1 MTLGDTSATLS
12 GLFLAA
18 VDRYRKP
25 DAFLVKSAGC
35 YQPVSHEEALRR
47 AAALAGAFER
57 LGLARGDR
65 LAILSDNRLEWA
77 LTDYAALGLGA
88 VDVPIYSTLLEPD
101 LEFILRDS
109 GAKGIVVSTAEQL
122 RKIRN
127 IRTRLP
133 ELRFVV
139 AMDAA
144 EGEADVES
152 WWGLERREESS
163 EAMESFRA
171 GARAARAGDVA
182 TILYTSGTTGEPKG
196 VLLTHA
202 NLVSNIQATIGLF
215 PWSAGDVA
223 ISFLPLSHIFERTLD
238 YGYFRQG
245 VSIAYAETM
254 DTLPQNFLEV
264 RPTVLAVVPR
274 VLERVYEKVQEVVS
288 QGSSAKQKLF
298 RWAMRVGEEAVPY
311 RLTAEELP
319 FGLALRRGL
328 ADRLV
333 FTKVRERLGGR
344 VNIMFSGSAPLS
356 PDIARFFWTVGLCV
370 YEGYGL
376 TETSPVISV
385 NRPGRTRLGTVGPV
399 IPGVE
404 IRFGEEYSN
413 DEVQVGREILVKGP
427 NVSPGYYHLDEEN
440 RAAFEDGWFYTGDL
454 GELDADGYL
463 VITGRK
469 KHLFKTSGGKYV
481 APEKLEHLFQSQ
493 PYVGQVLVI
502 GDRRKFVS
510 ALIVPNF
517 TRLEA
522 YAREQGI
529 GFRNRQE
536 LVDHPRIQAFMQD
549 QVDAL
554 TATLPPHERV
564 HQIALLASEFTIASG
579 ELSPTQKVRRK
590 VVEKRYRE
598 VIEEIYQRRAPQP
611 SAV

>member
-1 MTLGDTSATLS
+1 MTPSGTSMTLS
-12 GLFLAA
+12 GLFLDA
-18 VDRYRKP
+18 VERHGKP
-25 DAFLVKSAGC
+25 DAFLVKTAGR

-47 AAALAGAFER
+47 AAALAQAFEK

-77 LTDYAALGLGA
+77 LTDYAALGLGV
-88 VDVPIYSTLLEPD
+88 VDVPVYPTLLEPD

-109 GAKGIVVSTAEQL
+109 GSKGIVVSSADQL

-127 IRTRLP
+127 IRPKLP

-139 AMDAA
+139 VMDGV
-144 EGEADVES
+144 EGEGDVES
-152 WWGLERREESS
+152 WWPIVRREEGSDAV
-163 EAMESFRA
+163 ERFRA
-171 GARAARAGDVA
+171 RAREAQAGDVA
-182 TILYTSGTTGEPKG
+182 TILYTSGTTGDPKG

-202 NLVSNIQATIGLF
+202 NIVSNIQATIGLF
-215 PWSAGDVA
+215 PLSIRDVG
-223 ISFLPLSHIFERTLD
+223 ISFLPLSHIFERMLD
-238 YGYFRQG
+238 YVYFRQG

-288 QGSSAKQKLF
+288 QGSAVKQKIF
-298 RWAMRVGEEAVPY
+298 RWAMRAGEAAVPY
-311 RLTAEELP
+311 RLEAEKLP
-319 FGLALRRGL
+319 PGLAFRYGL
-328 ADRLV
+328 ADPLA
-333 FTKVRERLGGR
+333 FSKVRERLGGR
-344 VNIMFSGSAPLS
+344 VNAMFCGSAPLS
-356 PDIARFFWTVGLCV
+356 PEIARFFWAAGLCV

-376 TETSPVISV
+376 TETSPVIAV

-404 IRFGEEYSN
+404 VRFGEEYSN
-413 DEVQVGREILVKGP
+413 DEVRVGREILVRGP

-440 RAAFEDGWFYTGDL
+440 REAFKDGWFHTGDL

-463 VITGRK
+463 AVTGRK

-517 TRLEA
+517 PRLEA

-529 GFRNRQE
+529 DFRRREE
-536 LVDHPRIQAFMQD
+536 LVEHPRIQDFMRR

-554 TATLPPHERV
+554 MASLPPHERV
-564 HQIALLASEFTIASG
+564 RQFALLASEFTIASG
-579 ELSPTQKVRRK
+579 ELSPSQKVRRK
-590 VVEKRYRE
+590 VVEERYRE
-598 VIEEIYQRRAPQP
+598 VIEEIYRRPAPQLHP
-611 SAV
+611 M

>member
-1 MTLGDTSATLS
+1 MTSSDASTLS

-18 VDRYRKP
+18 VEQYRKP
-25 DAFLVKSAGC
+25 DAFLVKSAGR

-47 AAALAGAFER
+47 VAALARALEK
-57 LGLARGDR
+57 LGLAGGDR

-77 LTDYAALGLGA
+77 LTDYAALGLGV
-88 VDVPIYSTLLEPD
+88 VDVPIYPTLLEAD

-109 GAKGIVVSTAEQL
+109 GSKGVVVSSADQL
-122 RKIRN
+122 RKVRN
-127 IRTRLP
+127 IWPKLP

-139 AMDAA
+139 AMDPV
-144 EGEADVES
+144 EGGADVKS
-152 WWGLERREESS
+152 WWKLVRLEESPD
-163 EAMESFRA
+163 AVESFRKR
-171 GARAARAGDVA
+171 AREAQAGDVA
-182 TILYTSGTTGEPKG
+182 TILYTSGTTGDPKG

-202 NLVSNIQATIGLF
+202 NIVSNIQATIGLF
-215 PWSAGDVA
+215 PLSTRDVS
-223 ISFLPLSHIFERTLD
+223 ISFLPLSHVFERMLD
-238 YGYFRQG
+238 YVCFHQG

-288 QGSSAKQKLF
+288 QGSAAKQRLF
-298 RWAMRVGEEAVPY
+298 RWALRVGEASVPY
-311 RLTAEELP
+311 LLKEQELP

-333 FTKVRERLGGR
+333 FSKVRERLGGR
-344 VNIMFSGSAPLS
+344 VNAMFSGSAPLS
-356 PDIARFFWTVGLCV
+356 PDIARFFWAVGLCV

-376 TETSPVISV
+376 TETSPVIAV
-385 NRPGRTRLGTVGPV
+385 NRPGRTRFGTVGPL

-404 IRFGEEYSN
+404 VRLGEEYSN
-413 DEVQVGREILVKGP
+413 DEVHVGREILVKGP
-427 NVSPGYYHLDEEN
+427 NVSPGYYHLGEEN
-440 RAAFEDGWFYTGDL
+440 REAFEGGWFHTGDL
-454 GELDADGYL
+454 GQMDADGYL
-463 VITGRK
+463 AITGRK

-481 APEKLEHLFQSQ
+481 PPEKLEHLFQSQ

-517 TRLEA
+517 PRLEA

-529 GFRNRQE
+529 SVQSRDD
-536 LVDHPRIQAFMQD
+536 LVKHPRIQAFMQD

-554 TATLPPHERV
+554 MAALPPHERV
-564 HQIALLASEFTIASG
+564 RQIALLASEFTIASG

-590 VVEKRYRE
+590 VVEARYRE
-598 VIEEIYQRRAPQP
+598 VIEEIYHRRAPQP
-611 SAV
+611 SPV